1 MFNLKCNSVFMSF
14 EMVRAKIFEQLKTV
28 IDPDLHTDIV
38 TAGFIKSVSVSEQG
52 TVDLTVELT
61 IPTCPLQSKFK
72 KEIEEKLMS
81 IEGIKKVHI
90 QFTSRKRSGVS
101 VPQQNNLSNIQSVL
115 AISACKGG
123 VGKSTIASFFARALQ
138 RSGFKV
144 GLMDLDIYGPS
155 LPTLMNR
162 PHADVAMIDER
173 IIPVEVDGLLTMSLG
188 YILGDAPAVLRGP
201 LVSTYTSQLIH
212 QTEWGPLDFLIID
225 LPPGT
230 GDIQLTLLQ
239 QVALDG
245 AIIVTTPQTLSLVDV
260 ARGIL
265 MFEKLHVPVLGIVE
279 NMSYFVCDGCGKKH
293 FLFGNGTMD
302 LQKRFGL
309 PALANIPILPEFHN
323 ASTKNAGKEYENIW
337 GTLIEQIQREMGKRR
352 ANTLLSPEIRIE
364 GNKLTID
371 WRDGKFSSISFAELR
386 RACRCAYCVNELT
399 GEPILK
405 PEEVPEDIKIEQFQ
419 ILGHYA
425 LSIFWSDGHTSSIY
439 PWDFIKKLSVSHP

>member
-1 MFNLKCNSVFMSF
+1 MSF
-14 EMVRAKIFEQLKTV
+14 EILKSKIFEQLKTV
-28 IDPDLHTDIV
+28 IDPDLRTDIV
-38 TAGFIKSVSVSEQG
+38 TAGFIKSVSVTEEG
-52 TVDLTVELT
+52 RVDLTIELT

-72 KEIEEKLMS
+72 TEIERKLLS
-81 IEGIKKVHI
+81 IEGIQKVNI
-90 QFTSRKRSGVS
+90 QFTSRKRGGVS
-101 VPQQNNLSNIQSVL
+101 VPQQNCLSNVQSVI

-123 VGKSTIASFFARALQ
+123 VGKSTLASFFSRALQ

-162 PHADVAMIDER
+162 PHADVAIIDER
-173 IIPVEVDGLLTMSLG
+173 IMPVEVDGLLTMSLG

-239 QVALDG
+239 QVQLDG
-245 AIIVTTPQTLSLVDV
+245 AIIITTPQTLSLVDV

-279 NMSYFVCDGCGKKH
+279 NLSYFICDGCGKQH
-293 FLFGNGTMD
+293 FLFGNGTGD

-309 PALANIPILPEFHN
+309 PILAKIPLLSNFQN
-323 ASTKNAGKEYENIW
+323 ASTRTAGADYDDIW
-337 GTLIEQIQREMGKRR
+337 KPLIDQIQREIGKRR
-352 ANTLLSPEIRIE
+352 ANALSALELKIQE
-364 GNKLTID
+364 NKLVVD
-371 WRDGKFSSISFAELR
+371 WKDGTYSSIPLIKLR
-386 RACRCAYCVNELT
+386 RACQCAYCVDELT
-399 GEPILK
+399 GEPVLK

-425 LSIFWSDGHTSSIY
+425 VSIFWSDGHTSSIY
-439 PWDFIKKLSVSHP
+439 PWDFLKKLSLTIS

>member
-1 MFNLKCNSVFMSF
+1 MSF
-14 EMVRAKIFEQLKTV
+14 EILKSKIFEQLKTV
-28 IDPDLHTDIV
+28 IDPDLRTDIV
-38 TAGFIKSVSVSEQG
+38 TAGFIKSVSVTEEG
-52 TVDLTVELT
+52 RVDLTIELT

-72 KEIEEKLMS
+72 TEIERKLLS
-81 IEGIKKVHI
+81 IEGIQKVNI
-90 QFTSRKRSGVS
+90 QFTSRKRGGVS
-101 VPQQNNLSNIQSVL
+101 VPQQNCLSNVQSVI

-123 VGKSTIASFFARALQ
+123 VGKSTLASFFSRALQ

-162 PHADVAMIDER
+162 PHADVAIIDER
-173 IIPVEVDGLLTMSLG
+173 IMPVEVDGLLTMSLG

-239 QVALDG
+239 QVQLDG
-245 AIIVTTPQTLSLVDV
+245 AIIITTPQTLSLVDV

-279 NMSYFVCDGCGKKH
+279 NLSYFICDGCGKQH
-293 FLFGNGTMD
+293 FLFGNGTGD

-309 PALANIPILPEFHN
+309 PILAKIPLLSNFQN
-323 ASTKNAGKEYENIW
+323 ASTRTAGADYDDIW
-337 GTLIEQIQREMGKRR
+337 KPLIDQIQREIGKRR
-352 ANTLLSPEIRIE
+352 ANALSAPELKIQE
-364 GNKLTID
+364 NKLVVD
-371 WRDGKFSSISFAELR
+371 WKDGTYSSIPLIKLR
-386 RACRCAYCVNELT
+386 RACQCAYCVDELT
-399 GEPILK
+399 GEPVLK

-425 LSIFWSDGHTSSIY
+425 VSIFWSDGHTSSIY
-439 PWDFIKKLSVSHP
+439 PWDFLKKLSLTIS

>member
-1 MFNLKCNSVFMSF
+1 MSSEVLKP
-14 EMVRAKIFEQLKTV
+14 KIFEQLKTV

-38 TAGFIKSVSVSEQG
+38 TAGFIKSVSITEQG
-52 TVDLTVELT
+52 IVDLTVELT

-72 KEIEEKLMS
+72 VEIEQKLLS
-81 IEGIKKVHI
+81 IEGIKKVNIH
-90 QFTSRKRSGVS
+90 FTSRKRAGVQ
-101 VPQQNNLSNIQSVL
+101 VPQQNSLNQIHSVI

-123 VGKSTIASFFARALQ
+123 VGKSTLASFLARALQ

-162 PHADVAMIDER
+162 PHADVAIIDEQ
-173 IIPVEVDGLLTMSLG
+173 IIPVEVDNLLTMSLG

-265 MFEKLHVPVLGIVE
+265 MFEKLHVPVLGVVE
-279 NMSYFVCDGCGKKH
+279 NMSYFICDNCGKKH
-293 FLFGNGTMD
+293 FLFGNGTSD

-309 PALANIPILPEFHN
+309 PILAKIPLLPNFHD
-323 ASTKNAGKEYENIW
+323 ASTQNAGEEYNTIW
-337 GTLIEQIQREMGKRR
+337 EPLIEQIQREIGKRR
-352 ANTLLSPEIRIE
+352 ANTLSSPEVHIK
-364 GNKLTID
+364 GNKLVID
-371 WRDGKFSSISFAELR
+371 WKDGKYSEIALVNLR
-386 RACRCAYCVNELT
+386 RACRCAYCVDELT
-399 GEPILK
+399 GEPLLK
-405 PEEVPEDIKIEQFQ
+405 PEDVSEDIKVEQIQ
-419 ILGHYA
+419 PLGHYA
-425 LSIFWSDGHTSSIY
+425 VSIFWSDGHTSSIY
-439 PWDFIKKLSVSHP
+439 PWDFLKNLVPPHP